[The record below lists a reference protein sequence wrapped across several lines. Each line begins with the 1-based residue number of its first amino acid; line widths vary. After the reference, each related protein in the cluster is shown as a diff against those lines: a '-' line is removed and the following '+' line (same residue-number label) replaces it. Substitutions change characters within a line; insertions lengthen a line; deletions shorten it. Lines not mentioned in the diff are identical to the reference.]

1 MIMKHS
7 KCALIVA
14 AAVIAVGTAA
24 LTGCDKVKEAAG
36 NVRNVVTSMAEQVNN
51 FDENIDADKLN
62 DVLKNFYNGIKDG
75 SINETTRGQ
84 YVTAELPKQNADA
97 AALKA
102 AAASATIFS
111 ALEDQGMTS
120 HFTEEYLAKFV
131 SVDGTI
137 KALNAAVSEAGSYE
151 RLSYNMPISQAL
163 NLS

>member
-84 YVTAELPKQNADA
+84 YVTA
-97 AALKA
+97 
-102 AAASATIFS
+102 AASATIFS